1 MYQIR
6 ELIVSHLPPERWL
19 STPLIPQSSSQ
30 HSDRNTCVSAKYVV
44 VKWAV
49 SDVEKGGMGFFLA
62 ANISLKYSETYSLG
76 GCIGPGLEQILS
88 RTSTLN
94 FVPQGLYA
102 G

>member
-1 MYQIR
+1 
-6 ELIVSHLPPERWL
+6 
-19 STPLIPQSSSQ
+19 
-30 HSDRNTCVSAKYVV
+30 
-44 VKWAV
+44 
-49 SDVEKGGMGFFLA
+49 MGFFLA